1 MDMIQVNLLPKEFR
15 KKSGKLSLGK
25 SGYYSI
31 GAVAGVIIMIAV
43 VTFYQMFQLSEL
55 DDKMEI
61 ARFRTQ
67 QLQKD
72 IAVVDALIDVKQ
84 KIMQRMEAVD
94 QLDQHRTVW
103 VRILEDLSSRVP
115 EFTWLSS
122 FKENKLPAPAAKT
135 TTTTATGTATTTD
148 TSTAPAQPTAE
159 PKTRPVSIEGYAFTL
174 NSLANFMIKL
184 MRSNFFS
191 DVEMGSVDEV
201 GFRNEKIYNYKVNA
215 TLHYLSDEELK
226 QLLEQESGPKLLAS
240 Y

>member
-15 KKSGKLSLGK
+15 RKTGKLSIGK
-25 SGYYSI
+25 TGYYAI
-31 GAVAGVIIMIAV
+31 GAVAGVIIMVAV

-55 DDKMEI
+55 DEKMEI

-115 EFTWLSS
+115 EFMWLSS
-122 FKENKLPAPAAKT
+122 FKESNLPNPAADSGADST
-135 TTTTATGTATTTD
+135 RATTRLT
-148 TSTAPAQPTAE
+148 
-159 PKTRPVSIEGYAFTL
+159 TRPVNIEGYAFTL
-174 NSLANFMIKL
+174 NALANFMIKL

-191 DVEMGSVDEV
+191 DVEMASVDEMP
-201 GFRNEKIYNYKVNA
+201 FRNEKIYNYKVNA

-226 QLLEQESGPKLLAS
+226 QLLEQESGPQLLAS

>member
-15 KKSGKLSLGK
+15 RKSGKLSLGK
-25 SGYYSI
+25 SGYYAI

-94 QLDQHRTVW
+94 ELDQHRTVW
-103 VRILEDLSSRVP
+103 VRILEDLSGRVP
-115 EFTWLSS
+115 EFMWLSS
-122 FKENKLPAPAAKT
+122 FKESKLPPPAA
-135 TTTTATGTATTTD
+135 TD
-148 TSTAPAQPTAE
+148 TSAAAAKKPTLS

-191 DVEMGSVDEV
+191 EVEMASVDEMS
-201 GFRNEKIYNYKVNA
+201 FREEKIYNYKVNA

>member
-15 KKSGKLSLGK
+15 RKSGKLSLGK
-25 SGYYSI
+25 SGYYAI

-43 VTFYQMFQLSEL
+43 VTFYQMFQLSDL

-94 QLDQHRTVW
+94 ELDQHRTVW

-115 EFTWLSS
+115 EFIWLSS
-122 FKENKLPAPAAKT
+122 FKETKMPAPAAAA
-135 TTTTATGTATTTD
+135 TTAGASTTD
-148 TSTAPAQPTAE
+148 TSAVATKPTAQPT
-159 PKTRPVSIEGYAFTL
+159 TRPVSIEGYAFTL

-201 GFRNEKIYNYKVNA
+201 AFRNEKIYNYKVNA

>member
-15 KKSGKLSLGK
+15 RRTGKLSLGK
-25 SGYYSI
+25 SGFYAI
-31 GAVAGVIIMIAV
+31 GAVAGVVIMVAV

-84 KIMQRMEAVD
+84 KIMQRMAAVD
-94 QLDQHRTVW
+94 ELDQHRTVW

-115 EFTWLSS
+115 EFMWLSS
-122 FKENKLPAPAAKT
+122 FKESKLPPPPAA
-135 TTTTATGTATTTD
+135 ADTGADAAKKPT
-148 TSTAPAQPTAE
+148 AQPT
-159 PKTRPVSIEGYAFTL
+159 TRPVSIEGYAFTL

-191 DVEMGSVDEV
+191 EVEMASVDEV
-201 GFRNEKIYNYKVNA
+201 NFRDEKIYNYKVNA

>member
-15 KKSGKLSLGK
+15 RKTGKLSIGK
-25 SGYYSI
+25 TGYYAI
-31 GAVAGVIIMIAV
+31 GAVAGVIIMVAV

-55 DDKMEI
+55 DEKMEI

-115 EFTWLSS
+115 EFMWLSS
-122 FKENKLPAPAAKT
+122 FKESNLPNPAADSGADST
-135 TTTTATGTATTTD
+135 RATTRLT
-148 TSTAPAQPTAE
+148 
-159 PKTRPVSIEGYAFTL
+159 TRPVNIEGYAFTL
-174 NSLANFMIKL
+174 NALANFMIKL

-191 DVEMGSVDEV
+191 DVEMASVDEMP
-201 GFRNEKIYNYKVNA
+201 FRNEKIYNYKVNA

>member
-15 KKSGKLSLGK
+15 RKSGKLSLGK
-25 SGYYSI
+25 RGYYAI

-103 VRILEDLSSRVP
+103 VRIMEDLSSRVP
-115 EFTWLSS
+115 EFMWLSS
-122 FKENKLPAPAAKT
+122 FKENKLPAPAA
-135 TTTTATGTATTTD
+135 TD
-148 TSTAPAQPTAE
+148 TGAAAAKPATE
-159 PKTRPVSIEGYAFTL
+159 PMTRPVSIEGYAFTL

-191 DVEMGSVDEV
+191 DVEMASVDEV
-201 GFRNEKIYNYKVNA
+201 SFRNEKIYNYKVNA

>member
-15 KKSGKLSLGK
+15 RKTGKLSLGK
-25 SGYYSI
+25 SGFYAI

-43 VTFYQMFQLSEL
+43 ITFYQMFQLSDL
-55 DDKMEI
+55 DEKMEI

-84 KIMQRMEAVD
+84 KIMRRMEAVD
-94 QLDQHRTVW
+94 ELDQHRTVW

-115 EFTWLSS
+115 EFMWLSNFEES
-122 FKENKLPAPAAKT
+122 KLPPPPAA
-135 TTTTATGTATTTD
+135 TD
-148 TSTAPAQPTAE
+148 TGAAAAQKPTVR
-159 PKTRPVSIEGYAFTL
+159 PTTRPVSIEGYAFTL

-191 DVEMGSVDEV
+191 EVEMGSVDEMT
-201 GFRNEKIYNYKVNA
+201 FRNEKIYNYKVNA

>member
-15 KKSGKLSLGK
+15 RKTGKLSLGK
-25 SGYYSI
+25 SGYYAI

-94 QLDQHRTVW
+94 ELDQHRTVW

-115 EFTWLSS
+115 EFMWLSS
-122 FKENKLPAPAAKT
+122 FKESKLPPPAAKADTGAAAAQKPT
-135 TTTTATGTATTTD
+135 TH
-148 TSTAPAQPTAE
+148 PT
-159 PKTRPVSIEGYAFTL
+159 TRPVSIEGYAFTL

-191 DVEMGSVDEV
+191 EVEMASVDEMT
-201 GFRNEKIYNYKVNA
+201 FRDEKIYNYKVNA
-215 TLHYLSDEELK
+215 MLHYLSDEELK